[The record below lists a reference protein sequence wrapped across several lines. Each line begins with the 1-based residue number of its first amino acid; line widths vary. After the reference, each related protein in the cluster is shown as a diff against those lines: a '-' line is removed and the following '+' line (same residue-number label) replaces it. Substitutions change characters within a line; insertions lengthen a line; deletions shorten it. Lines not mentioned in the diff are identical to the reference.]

1 MSRHIQHTAP
11 TMKKF
16 SASLASLIVALP
28 LAAATTVTFLES
40 KDLHA
45 HLVPH
50 KDLVRVPGSN
60 CPTSDNYETAT
71 CGQLDASTV
80 IGVRGG
86 VARLATLIKQIRA
99 TTPNVV
105 AMNIGDTYHG
115 GAEAFYTSGEAIVD
129 VVNALGFDVGVPGN
143 WDFAYGPYVTRK
155 RYNPGGAP
163 TSALPYQQVKPS
175 NAISKQPNF
184 QHLAANVTLAK
195 LGPSDPTVNGA
206 AFLPPTLTLSRGG
219 VKIGFIGISS
229 DIVAQ
234 MYQPL
239 ALGFTITQGQANYV
253 TLINSHRA
261 ALRAAGCQIVVVM
274 SELGIQKNHALAQ
287 LIAPGVD
294 VIFSAHTHELTRVP
308 LTSASGALVVEAGN
322 DGWLGRM
329 DITVD
334 AGTVTGRAWTV
345 LPVTPDLADDPTV
358 KALVDSARAPF
369 LVANPNLIDP
379 SASGSGQKLTH
390 ALTASAGSTAGTLT
404 RLDALESSFNKAFTD
419 HLRTKAATQLAMTP
433 GFRFDSM
440 APGLGVQLE
449 DNTVSSGDVSWDDVY
464 RFFPVVYTH
473 ATASVTG
480 QNLRGII
487 ENSLT
492 AVFSP
497 DAWSQGGGWV
507 DGFSGLYARVDL
519 KASDGARVSELRLGS
534 ATGPLVQSA
543 DVFSIAGCQRPSEAA
558 DILCSYS
565 GFTNKLSFTNPTTAQ
580 PWTVIDIFADLLTQ
594 GSVPASTRRDFAD
607 TSTLPRWPV
616 SPFVQPLN
624 DDTDHDTLSDEWERH
639 YFDNLTATAT
649 GMANSAGITNYHA
662 YAFGLNPYVIGSG
675 CPPRVFSQGGQTLF
689 EFWRPRPELSYRVDG
704 STDLQTWQ
712 ATPFPI
718 PGNASPVQL
727 NLTPLGLDR
736 YFLRVKSP

>member
-1 MSRHIQHTAP
+1 MNCRFPLAP
-11 TMKKF
+11 AMKK
-16 SASLASLIVALP
+16 LATPLAYLVLVLP
-28 LAAATTVTFLES
+28 LHAATTVTFLES

-50 KDLVRVPGSN
+50 KDLLRVPGSN
-60 CPTSDNYETAT
+60 CPPGDNYETAT
-71 CGQLDASTV
+71 CGQLDASTA
-80 IGVRGG
+80 IGIRGG
-86 VARLATLIKQIRA
+86 VARLATLMNQIRA
-99 TTPNVV
+99 TAPNVV

-143 WDFAYGPYVTRK
+143 WDYAYGPYVTRR
-155 RYNPGGAP
+155 RYNPPGAP
-163 TSALPYQQVKPS
+163 TSAALYQQVKPT
-175 NAISKQPNF
+175 NTISKQPNF
-184 QHLAANVTLAK
+184 PHLAANVTLAK
-195 LGPSDPTVNGA
+195 LGPADPTVNGA
-206 AFLPPTLTLSRGG
+206 AFLPPTLTLTRSG

-239 ALGFTITQGQANYV
+239 ALGFTFTQGQANYV
-253 TLINSHRA
+253 TLINTHRA
-261 ALRAAGCQIVVVM
+261 ALRAAGCHIVVVM

-329 DITVD
+329 DITVE
-334 AGTVTGRAWTV
+334 AGAVTGRAWSV
-345 LPVTPDLADDPTV
+345 LPVTPDLAEDAAV
-358 KALVDSARAPF
+358 KALVDTARAPF
-369 LVANPNLIDP
+369 LLANPNLTDP
-379 SASGSGQKLTH
+379 SASGSGQKLRH

-404 RLDALESSFNKAFTD
+404 RLDALESSFNNAFTD
-419 HLRTKAATQLAMTP
+419 HLRAKTATQLAMTP
-433 GFRFDSM
+433 GFRFDSV
-440 APGLGVQLE
+440 APGTGVPLE

-487 ENSLT
+487 ESSLT

-497 DAWSQGGGWV
+497 QAWSQGGGWV
-507 DGFSGLYARVDL
+507 DGFSGVNAKIDL
-519 KASDGARVSELRLGS
+519 KAADGARVSELRLGN
-534 ATGPLVQSA
+534 ATGPQVQST
-543 DVFSIAGCQRPSEAA
+543 DVFTIAGCQRPSEAA

-565 GFTNKLSFTNPTTAQ
+565 GFTNKQSFTNPATSL
-580 PWTVIDIFADLLTQ
+580 PWTVVDLFADLLAQ
-594 GSVPASTRRDFAD
+594 GPVAASTRRDLAD

-624 DDTDHDTLSDEWERH
+624 DDTDNDTLSDEWERH
-639 YFDNLTATAT
+639 YFSNLTATAT
-649 GMANSAGITNYHA
+649 GTANPAGITNYHA
-662 YAFGLNPYVIGSG
+662 YAFGLNPSAIGSG
-675 CPPRVFSQGGQTLF
+675 CPPRVFSQSGQTLF
-689 EFWRPRPELSYRVDG
+689 EFWRPRPELRYRVDG

-712 ATPFPI
+712 TAPFTI
-718 PGNASPVQL
+718 PANASPVRL
-727 NLTPLGLDR
+727 NLTPLNLDH

>member
-1 MSRHIQHTAP
+1 MNYTLRIVFTIAVLA
-11 TMKKF
+11 T
-16 SASLASLIVALP
+16 SALH
-28 LAAATTVTFLES
+28 AATTVTFLES

-50 KDLVRVPGSN
+50 KDLIRVPGTA
-60 CPTSDNYETAT
+60 CPTSDNFEAAT
-71 CGQLDASTV
+71 FGQLDASTT
-80 IGVRGG
+80 IGIRGG
-86 VARLATLIKQIRA
+86 VARLATLLNQIRA
-99 TTPNVV
+99 TVPNVV

-143 WDFAYGPYVTRK
+143 WDYAYGPYVTRK
-155 RYNPGGAP
+155 RYNPTGAP
-163 TSALPYQQVKPS
+163 TSALPYQQVKPA
-175 NAISKQPNF
+175 NIISKQPSF
-184 QHLAANVTLAK
+184 PHLAANVTLAN

-206 AFLPPTLTLSRGG
+206 AFLPPTLTLTRGG
-219 VKIGFIGISS
+219 VKIGIIGISS

-239 ALGFTITQGQANYV
+239 ALGFTFTQGEANYV
-253 TLINSHRA
+253 TLINTHRA

-334 AGTVTGRAWTV
+334 AGVVTGRAWSV
-345 LPVTPDLADDPTV
+345 LPVTSDLAEDAAV

-369 LVANPNLIDP
+369 LVANPNLTDP

-404 RLDALESSFNKAFTD
+404 RLDALESSFNNAFAD
-419 HLRTKAATQLAMTP
+419 QLRAKTATQLALTP
-433 GFRFDSM
+433 GFRFDSV
-440 APGLGVQLE
+440 APGLGVPLE
-449 DNTVSSGDVSWDDVY
+449 DNTVSSGVVSWDDVY

-487 ENSLT
+487 ESSLT
-492 AVFSP
+492 ATFSP

-507 DGFSGLYARVDL
+507 DGFSGLHATLNLR
-519 KASDGARVSELRLGS
+519 AADGARVSELRLGN
-534 ATGPLVQSA
+534 ATGPLVQST
-543 DVFSIAGCQRPSEAA
+543 DVFTIAGCQRPTEAS
-558 DILCSYS
+558 DVLCSYS
-565 GFTNKLSFTNPTTAQ
+565 GFTNKLSFTNPATGL
-580 PWTVIDIFADLLTQ
+580 PWTVVDMFADLLAQ
-594 GSVPASTRRDFAD
+594 GPVPATTRRDLAD
-607 TSTLPRWPV
+607 TSGLPRWPV

-624 DDTDHDTLSDEWERH
+624 DDADNDSLSDEWERH
-639 YFDNLTATAT
+639 YFGNLSATANGT
-649 GMANSAGITNYHA
+649 ANAAGITNFQA
-662 YAFGLNPYVIGSG
+662 YAFGLSPYAIGSG
-675 CPPRVFSQGGQTLF
+675 CPPRVFSQSSQTLF
-689 EFWRPRPELSYRVDG
+689 EFWRPRPELRYSVTG
-704 STDLQTWQ
+704 STDLQTWSP
-712 ATPFPI
+712 APFTLPA
-718 PGNASPVQL
+718 NAAPVQL
-727 NLTPLGLDR
+727 NLTPLGLPR
-736 YFLRVKSP
+736 YFLRVTAQP